1 MAFLRTEATNSLTRW
16 AETIAFA
23 IAFGLFAFLTFRAT
37 GVIMPMIYGA
47 LTVIT
52 AIMLFV
58 AIRRA
63 RVRGDIAVNAGYVEI
78 DERQISYFHL
88 GQSWSVSVNDL
99 TSVVID
105 TADGTHW
112 VIRDVFGSVVRIPNT
127 AGGNEN
133 LFDAVS
139 ALNGVS
145 FEQITTAMSSTSPAI
160 FTIWRKG

>member
-1 MAFLRTEATNSLTRW
+1 MSFLRPAAISQVSRW
-16 AETIAFA
+16 FESVAFA
-23 IAFGLFAFLTFRAT
+23 FGLALFAFLTLRST
-37 GVIMPMIYGA
+37 GVILPFFYGIV
-47 LTVIT
+47 TVAM

-63 RVRGDIAVNAGYVEI
+63 RVTGDTAVNAGYVEI

-105 TADGTHW
+105 TADGIHW
-112 VIRDVFGSVVRIPNT
+112 VIRDQFGSVVRIPNN

-139 ALNGVS
+139 ALQGVS
-145 FEQITTAMSSTSPAI
+145 FDQITTAMSSTSPAI